1 MHKTFG
7 NVNDLLFLTGYLKV
21 CILHLATSIWVSLAI
36 DKTHCP
42 PIALNNTDM

>member
-1 MHKTFG
+1 MNKTFG

-21 CILHLATSIWVSLAI
+21 CILHLATSLAI
-36 DKTHCP
+36 DKTNCP